1 MGHALISIVI
11 CSAQA
16 ARLQA
21 VAANIAATIGVEYE
35 LVAIDNSVE
44 GRGLCEVYNE
54 GASRASHEFIC
65 FVHEDVE
72 FLSAGWGPRA
82 LAHFTADAELA
93 MLGLAGS
100 RYKARTPSGWH
111 SGDKEDLCINVRH
124 GSSRD
129 AAVLAYAKPDAH
141 LAASSVPVVALDGVW
156 MFVRRS
162 AWAAVRFDE
171 RLRGFHF
178 YDVDFSLR
186 VAQVGRVA
194 VAFDIDLLHFSL
206 GSFRE
211 AWALGALAYAA
222 EPAVQLPR
230 YLVSAMSPAQMRRKE
245 ALAVRYWLRLL
256 RRAHLPLA
264 IRWRW
269 LRGVAIQRYPSLWRL
284 AFKFLLR

>member
-1 MGHALISIVI
+1 MISIVI
-11 CSAQA
+11 CSAQS

-21 VAANIAATIGVEYE
+21 VASNIAATIGVEYE
-35 LVAIDNSVE
+35 LIAVDNSVE

-72 FLSAGWGPRA
+72 FLSAGWGQ
-82 LAHFTADAELA
+82 LAISHFAADTELA
-93 MLGLAGS
+93 MIGLAGS
-100 RYKARTPSGWH
+100 RYKARVPSGWH
-111 SGDKEDLCINVRH
+111 SGDEGDLCINVRH
-124 GSSRD
+124 GVSREG
-129 AAVLAYAKPDAH
+129 ATLAFAKPDAYA
-141 LAASSVPVVALDGVW
+141 AASCVPVVALDGVW

-162 AWAAVRFDE
+162 VWAAVRFDE

-186 VAQVGRVA
+186 VAQVGKVG

-211 AWALGALAYAA
+211 AWALHALAYAA
-222 EPAVQLPR
+222 DPPVQMPMHS
-230 YLVSAMSPAQMRRKE
+230 VSDMSEAQIRRKE

-256 RRAHLPLA
+256 RRAHLPLSM
-264 IRWRW
+264 RLRW
-269 LRGVAIQRYPSLWRL
+269 LRGVRIRRYPSLWRVAL
-284 AFKFLLR
+284 RFLLR

>member
-1 MGHALISIVI
+1 MISVVI

-21 VAANIAATIGVEYE
+21 VSRNIASTIGVEYE
-35 LVAIDNSVE
+35 LIAVDNSVE

-72 FLSAGWGPRA
+72 FLRDGWGQRA
-82 LAHFTADAELA
+82 LSHFAADAELA
-93 MLGLAGS
+93 MIGLAGS
-100 RYKARTPSGWH
+100 RYKARVPSGWN
-111 SGDKEDLCINVRH
+111 SGDEEDLCINVHH
-124 GSSRD
+124 GASRD
-129 AAVLAYAKPDAH
+129 VATLAFAKPDAH
-141 LAASSVPVVALDGVW
+141 AAASCVPVVALDGVW

-162 AWAAVRFDE
+162 VWASVRFDE

-186 VAQVGRVA
+186 VAQVGKVA

-211 AWALGALAYAA
+211 AWALHALAYAA
-222 EPAVQLPR
+222 DPPFPMPLHNVSEMSNVQI
-230 YLVSAMSPAQMRRKE
+230 RRKE

-256 RRAHLPLA
+256 RRAQMPLS
-264 IRWRW
+264 IRLRW
-269 LRGVAIQRYPSLWRL
+269 LGGARIRRYPSLWRL

>member
-1 MGHALISIVI
+1 MISVVI

-21 VAANIAATIGVEYE
+21 VASNIASTIGSEYE
-35 LVAIDNSVE
+35 LIALDNSVE

-72 FLSAGWGPRA
+72 FLSSGWGQLA
-82 LAHFTADAELA
+82 LSHFAGDAELA
-93 MLGLAGS
+93 MIGLAGS
-100 RYKARTPSGWH
+100 RYKARVPSGWH
-111 SGDKEDLCINVRH
+111 SGDEQDLCINVRH
-124 GSSRD
+124 GASREV
-129 AAVLAYAKPDAH
+129 ATLAFAKPDAH
-141 LAASSVPVVALDGVW
+141 AAASCVPVVALDGVW

-162 AWAAVRFDE
+162 AWAASRFDE

-186 VAQVGRVA
+186 VSQVGKVA
-194 VAFDIDLLHFSL
+194 VVFDIDLLHFSL

-211 AWALGALAYAA
+211 AWALHALAYAQDPPFPMPLHNLS
-222 EPAVQLPR
+222 EMSSVQI
-230 YLVSAMSPAQMRRKE
+230 RRKE

-256 RRAHLPLA
+256 RRAQMPLS
-264 IRWRW
+264 IRLRW
-269 LRGVAIQRYPSLWRL
+269 LAGVRIRRYPSLWRL
-284 AFKFLLR
+284 ALKFLLR